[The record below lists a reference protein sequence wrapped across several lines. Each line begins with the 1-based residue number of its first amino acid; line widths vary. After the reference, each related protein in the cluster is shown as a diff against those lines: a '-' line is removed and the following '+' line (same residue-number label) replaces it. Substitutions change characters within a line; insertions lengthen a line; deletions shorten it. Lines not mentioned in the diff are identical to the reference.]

1 MIKSLPLVGGDK
13 QGDIVETVKSS
24 IYVLRVSWVKVCDRS
39 ILIFK
44 FP

>member
-1 MIKSLPLVGGDK
+1 MIKSLPLVGGK
-13 QGDIVETVKSS
+13 NQGDIVETVKSG
-24 IYVLRVSWVKVCDRS
+24 IYVLRVPWIKVYDRS